1 MLLIQMKFQIWREKE
16 IFIEIIFVINIFL
29 SSALYIM
36 GKSLYFFNELA
47 SREKKMVYLNRVLLI
62 EIIIARLN
70 SSH

>member
-47 SREKKMVYLNRVLLI
+47 SREKTI
-62 EIIIARLN
+62 
-70 SSH
+70 

>member
-47 SREKKMVYLNRVLLI
+47 SREKTIWKEAIFGL
-62 EIIIARLN
+62 
-70 SSH
+70 S